1 MSDKLYTYLTTI
13 LGFIALMC
21 SFDTDGYYARQA
33 LLFFAGII
41 HGGIIV
47 FILSSDKE

>member
-1 MSDKLYTYLTTI
+1 MSDKLYIYLTTI
-13 LGFIALMC
+13 LGFIAFAC

-33 LLFFAGII
+33 LLFFAGIM

-47 FILSSDKE
+47 FILSADKE